1 MTLVRWDVCCVRIS
15 SKVVQD
21 VLIAVPIVLFPS
33 GRWCVCRL
41 GWSHVYCKER
51 KVSFWL
57 CKNVAQIEQCV
68 GQKEAG
74 SHDDVS

>member
-1 MTLVRWDVCCVRIS
+1 MRMSLR
-15 SKVVQD
+15 VVKD
-21 VLIAVPIVLFPS
+21 VLISVPIVLFPS
-33 GRWCVCRL
+33 GSWHVCRL
-41 GWSHVYCKER
+41 GWSHVYGKER

-57 CKNVAQIEQCV
+57 RKNVAQIERCV